1 MKPRFFV
8 VVLSFVFLVAAASRA
23 NGFPASERAFVAI
36 APHQDDVPEQSPLD
50 HQKDRQG
57 TIRSDEKVIVTA
69 EREIENIRS
78 IGSSVSLITSEE
90 ITASGARWLIDVL
103 QFAPG
108 VNVVRSGP
116 AGSLAQVFIRGSNTS
131 HTLFLIDGVKV
142 NSPTTGAYDISRIQL
157 SADQID
163 RIEIVRGPQSSLYGS
178 QAIGGVI
185 NVITRRG
192 SGSGAW
198 GVEADGGSYSTS
210 RFSTWGSGQT
220 SSVRLVGGI
229 SYFDSGG
236 FSSANEANG
245 HSEPDSYK
253 NLSYNGRIDYGL
265 NRGMVASAFIRGF
278 DTDVDFDGFDFVE
291 GPVDNLVNLQT
302 STETVAGGTVGYRG
316 AGIHSTVEIST
327 SVAGLTTDTP
337 EDFFTGF
344 ELNSSIR
351 EVDWQNGIDLPGEQ
365 TLVTGL
371 EYRREQATSLSRSG
385 FGEDLFSEKVDFIG
399 VYVQDRIRLADRAWV
414 TGGVRFEDH
423 STFGSKWTGRA
434 TATIDVNELVR
445 VHGSMGSGF
454 KAPTL
459 NDLYFPGF
467 SNPNLEPEESVG
479 FDLGIDTFVPS
490 SQVRFDATFFYNDM
504 SKLIE
509 FDFVSGRPEN
519 LGDVITIG
527 AEVGGEY
534 TPNETLTL
542 SGNYTLTDATSAN
555 VDGQLIRRPRH
566 QGGIRV
572 TVRPDESLHFWS
584 EVRVKGKSFDNGA
597 KGRER
602 LDGFAIVNLAVNY
615 QLLNALSVRTRIDNL
630 LDTDYEE
637 VLGFGTVGL
646 SGYFGVTLTLSR

>member
-253 NLSYNGRIDYGL
+253 NLSYNGRVDYGL
-265 NRGMVASAFIRGF
+265 DRGMVASAFIRGF

-316 AGIHSTVEIST
+316 ADIHSTVEIST

-479 FDLGIDTFVPS
+479 FDLGIDTFVPF
-490 SQVRFDATFFYNDM
+490 SQVRFDVTFFYNDI

-519 LGDVITIG
+519 LGDVITVG

-602 LDGFAIVNLAVNY
+602 LDGFVIVNLAVNY

>member
-1 MKPRFFV
+1 MKPRFVV

-36 APHQDDVPEQSPLD
+36 ASHQDDVPEQSPLD

-57 TIRSDEKVIVTA
+57 TIRSDEKVVVTA

-236 FSSANEANG
+236 FSSANELTAI
-245 HSEPDSYK
+245 
-253 NLSYNGRIDYGL
+253 LSPI
-265 NRGMVASAFIRGF
+265 AIRTFPTMAVLIMGW
-278 DTDVDFDGFDFVE
+278 TE
-291 GPVDNLVNLQT
+291 GWWLRLSSVGSTLT
-302 STETVAGGTVGYRG
+302 S
-316 AGIHSTVEIST
+316 I
-327 SVAGLTTDTP
+327 
-337 EDFFTGF
+337 
-344 ELNSSIR
+344 
-351 EVDWQNGIDLPGEQ
+351 
-365 TLVTGL
+365 
-371 EYRREQATSLSRSG
+371 
-385 FGEDLFSEKVDFIG
+385 
-399 VYVQDRIRLADRAWV
+399 
-414 TGGVRFEDH
+414 
-423 STFGSKWTGRA
+423 
-434 TATIDVNELVR
+434 
-445 VHGSMGSGF
+445 SMGSISSR
-454 KAPTL
+454 AP
-459 NDLYFPGF
+459 
-467 SNPNLEPEESVG
+467 
-479 FDLGIDTFVPS
+479 
-490 SQVRFDATFFYNDM
+490 
-504 SKLIE
+504 
-509 FDFVSGRPEN
+509 
-519 LGDVITIG
+519 
-527 AEVGGEY
+527 
-534 TPNETLTL
+534 LT
-542 SGNYTLTDATSAN
+542 T
-555 VDGQLIRRPRH
+555 
-566 QGGIRV
+566 
-572 TVRPDESLHFWS
+572 
-584 EVRVKGKSFDNGA
+584 
-597 KGRER
+597 
-602 LDGFAIVNLAVNY
+602 
-615 QLLNALSVRTRIDNL
+615 
-630 LDTDYEE
+630 
-637 VLGFGTVGL
+637 
-646 SGYFGVTLTLSR
+646 

>member
-8 VVLSFVFLVAAASRA
+8 VVLSFVFLVAVTSRA

-36 APHQDDVPEQSPLD
+36 APHQDDVPEQPTLD

-90 ITASGARWLIDVL
+90 ITASGARWLTDVL

-116 AGSLAQVFIRGSNTS
+116 AGSLAQVFMRGSNTS
-131 HTLFLIDGVKV
+131 HTLFLIDGIKV
-142 NSPTTGAYDISRIQL
+142 NSPTTGAYDISGIQL

-163 RIEIVRGPQSSLYGS
+163 RIEIVRGPQSNLYGS

-253 NLSYNGRIDYGL
+253 NLSYNGRVDYGL
-265 NRGMVASAFIRGF
+265 DRGMVASAFIRGF

-291 GPVDNLVNLQT
+291 GPVDNLVNLQA

-445 VHGSMGSGF
+445 FHGSMGSGF
-454 KAPTL
+454 RAPTL

-490 SQVRFDATFFYNDM
+490 SQVRLDVTFFYNDI

-519 LGDVITIG
+519 LGDVTTVG

-542 SGNYTLTDATSAN
+542 SGNYTLTDATSDS

-572 TVRPDESLHFWS
+572 TVRPDGSLHFWS
-584 EVRVKGKSFDNGA
+584 EVRLKGKSFDSGV
-597 KGRER
+597 KGREH
-602 LDGFAIVNLAVNY
+602 LDGYAIVNLAVNY
-615 QLLNALSVRTRIDNL
+615 QLLNALSIRTRIDNL

>member
-8 VVLSFVFLVAAASRA
+8 GLLSLVFLVAPASRA
-23 NGFPASERAFVAI
+23 NGFPASELVFVAI
-36 APHQDDVPEQSPLD
+36 APHQEDVPEQSPLD

-57 TIRSDEKVIVTA
+57 TIRSDEKVVVTA
-69 EREIENIRS
+69 EREIENIRN
-78 IGSSVSLITSEE
+78 IGSSVSLITSDE

-131 HTLFLIDGVKV
+131 QTLFLIDGVKV
-142 NSPTTGAYDISRIQL
+142 NSPTTGAYDISGMQL

-163 RIEIVRGPQSSLYGS
+163 RIEIVRGPQSNLYGS

-253 NLSYNGRIDYGL
+253 NLSYNGRVDYGL
-265 NRGMVASAFIRGF
+265 DRGMVASAFIRGF
-278 DTDVDFDGFDFVE
+278 NTDVDFDGFDFVE

-302 STETVAGGTVGYRG
+302 STEMVAGGTVGYRG
-316 AGIHSTVEIST
+316 ADIHSTVEIST

-337 EDFFTGF
+337 EDFFTNF

-351 EVDWQNGIDLPGEQ
+351 EVDWQNGMDLPGAQ

-371 EYRREQATSLSRSG
+371 EYRREQATSLSRSVL
-385 FGEDLFSEKVDFIG
+385 GEDFFSEEVDFVG
-399 VYVQDRIRLADRAWV
+399 VYVQDRIRIADRARV

-423 STFGSKWTGRA
+423 STFGRKWTGRA
-434 TATIDVNELVR
+434 TATIDVNQLVR

-467 SNPNLEPEESVG
+467 SNPDLQPEESV
-479 FDLGIDTFVPS
+479 GIDTFVPS
-490 SQVRFDATFFYNDM
+490 SQASFDVTFFYNDI

-534 TPNETLTL
+534 KPNETLTL
-542 SGNYTLTDATSAN
+542 SGNYTLTDATSES

-572 TVRPDESLHFWS
+572 TVRPDESLRFWS
-584 EVRVKGKSFDNGA
+584 ELRVKGESFDNGVN
-597 KGRER
+597 GRER

-630 LDTDYEE
+630 LDTNYEE

>member
-57 TIRSDEKVIVTA
+57 TIRSDEKVVVTA

-142 NSPTTGAYDISRIQL
+142 NSPTTGAYDISGIQL

-163 RIEIVRGPQSSLYGS
+163 RIEIVRGPQSNLYGS
-178 QAIGGVI
+178 QAMGGVI

-253 NLSYNGRIDYGL
+253 NLSYNGRVDYGL
-265 NRGMVASAFIRGF
+265 DRGMVASAFIRGF

-302 STETVAGGTVGYRG
+302 SIETVAGGTVGYRG

-584 EVRVKGKSFDNGA
+584 EVRVKGKSFDNGV

>member
-265 NRGMVASAFIRGF
+265 DRGMVASAFIRGF

-302 STETVAGGTVGYRG
+302 SIETVAGGTVGYRG

-490 SQVRFDATFFYNDM
+490 SQVRFDVTFFYNDI

-584 EVRVKGKSFDNGA
+584 EVRVKGKSFDNGV

>member
-57 TIRSDEKVIVTA
+57 TIRSDEKVVVTA

-116 AGSLAQVFIRGSNTS
+116 AGSLAQVFMRGSNTS
-131 HTLFLIDGVKV
+131 QTLFLIDGVKV
-142 NSPTTGAYDISRIQL
+142 NSPTTGAYDISGIQL

-163 RIEIVRGPQSSLYGS
+163 RIEIVRGPQSNLYGS
-178 QAIGGVI
+178 QAMGGVI

-236 FSSANEANG
+236 FSSASEADG

-253 NLSYNGRIDYGL
+253 NLSYHGRVDYGL
-265 NRGMVASAFIRGF
+265 DRGMVASAFIRGF

-365 TLVTGL
+365 TVVTGL

-434 TATIDVNELVR
+434 TATIDVNDLVR

-479 FDLGIDTFVPS
+479 FDLGVDTFVPS

-542 SGNYTLTDATSAN
+542 SGNYTLTDATSES

-566 QGGIRV
+566 QGGVRV
-572 TVRPDESLHFWS
+572 TVRPDESLHLWS

>member
-36 APHQDDVPEQSPLD
+36 APHQDDVLEQSPLD

-253 NLSYNGRIDYGL
+253 NLSYNGRVDYGL
-265 NRGMVASAFIRGF
+265 DRGMVASAFIRGF

-490 SQVRFDATFFYNDM
+490 SQVRFDATFFYNDI

-519 LGDVITIG
+519 LGDVITVG

-542 SGNYTLTDATSAN
+542 SGNYTLTDATSES
-555 VDGQLIRRPRH
+555 VVGQLIRRPRH

-584 EVRVKGKSFDNGA
+584 EVRVKGKSFDNGV

>member
-265 NRGMVASAFIRGF
+265 DRGMVASAFIRGF

-302 STETVAGGTVGYRG
+302 SIETVAGGTVGYRG

-479 FDLGIDTFVPS
+479 FDLGIDTFVPF
-490 SQVRFDATFFYNDM
+490 SQVRFDVTFFYNDI

-584 EVRVKGKSFDNGA
+584 EVRVKGKSFDNGV

>member
-253 NLSYNGRIDYGL
+253 NLSYNGRVDYGL
-265 NRGMVASAFIRGF
+265 DRGMVASAFIRGF

-302 STETVAGGTVGYRG
+302 SIETVAGGMVGYRG
-316 AGIHSTVEIST
+316 ADIHSTVEIST

-490 SQVRFDATFFYNDM
+490 SQVRFDATFFYNDI

-519 LGDVITIG
+519 LGDVITVG

>member
-399 VYVQDRIRLADRAWV
+399 VYVQDRIRLADRAWG

-479 FDLGIDTFVPS
+479 FDLGIDTFVPF
-490 SQVRFDATFFYNDM
+490 SQVRFDVTFFYNDI

>member
-265 NRGMVASAFIRGF
+265 DRGMVASAFIRGF

-302 STETVAGGTVGYRG
+302 SIETVAGGTVGYRG

-445 VHGSMGSGF
+445 AHGSMGSGF

-490 SQVRFDATFFYNDM
+490 SQVRFDATFFYNDI

-527 AEVGGEY
+527 AEVAGEY

-584 EVRVKGKSFDNGA
+584 EVRVKGKSFDNGV

>member
-8 VVLSFVFLVAAASRA
+8 GLLSLVFLVAPASRA
-23 NGFPASERAFVAI
+23 NGFPASELAFVAI
-36 APHQDDVPEQSPLD
+36 ASHQEDLPAQSPLD

-57 TIRSDEKVIVTA
+57 TIRSDEKVVVTA
-69 EREIENIRS
+69 EREIENIRN
-78 IGSSVSLITSEE
+78 IGSSVSLITSDE

-131 HTLFLIDGVKV
+131 QTLFLIDGVKV
-142 NSPTTGAYDISRIQL
+142 NSPTTGAYDISGIQL

-163 RIEIVRGPQSSLYGS
+163 RIEIVRGPQSNLYGS

-198 GVEADGGSYSTS
+198 GVEAEGGSYSTS
-210 RFSTWGSGQT
+210 RFSTWGSGQIN
-220 SSVRLVGGI
+220 SARLAGGI

-253 NLSYNGRIDYGL
+253 NLSYNGRVDYGL

-278 DTDVDFDGFDFVE
+278 NTDVDFDGFDFVE

-302 STETVAGGTVGYRG
+302 SSETVAGGTVGYRG
-316 AGIHSTVEIST
+316 EGVHSTVEIST

-337 EDFFTGF
+337 EDFYTGF

-351 EVDWQNGIDLPGEQ
+351 EVDWQSGMDLPGAQ

-385 FGEDLFSEKVDFIG
+385 LGEDFFSEEVDFVG
-399 VYVQDRIRLADRAWV
+399 VYVQDRIRIADRARV
-414 TGGVRFEDH
+414 TGGVRLEDH
-423 STFGSKWTGRA
+423 STFGRKWTGRA
-434 TATIDVNELVR
+434 TATVDVNQLVR

-467 SNPNLEPEESVG
+467 SNPDLQPEESVG
-479 FDLGIDTFVPS
+479 FDVGIDTFVPS
-490 SQVRFDATFFYNDM
+490 SQVSFDVTFFYNDI
-504 SKLIE
+504 SQLIE

-519 LGDVITIG
+519 LGDVITVG

-534 TPNETLTL
+534 KPNETLTL
-542 SGNYTLTDATSAN
+542 SGNYTLTDATSES

-572 TVRPDESLHFWS
+572 TVRPDKSLRFWS
-584 EVRVKGKSFDNGA
+584 ELRVKGESFDNGA
-597 KGRER
+597 NGRER

>member
-265 NRGMVASAFIRGF
+265 DRGMVASAFIRGF

-302 STETVAGGTVGYRG
+302 SIETVAGGTVGYRG

-490 SQVRFDATFFYNDM
+490 PQVRFDVTFFYNDI

-584 EVRVKGKSFDNGA
+584 EVRVKGKSFDNGV